1 MTAEALSLR
10 AHLARDTVGRWIRGT
25 TVPTLVAL
33 RAVEGV
39 LSSRLGYEADLSAAV
54 RERRSAR
61 QRDQLPA
68 LPLPHPEPAYR
79 ATLRE
84 FGRALHQRMP
94 QLLGRDRELA
104 EIAAFATGR
113 EGYRRLVGGAF
124 AGKTALLYEAVTAG
138 LPETV
143 DVVCYFLSRRASDAS
158 SDRFL
163 ATVVPQLDYLC
174 GVADPGEPR
183 DRFRALWEQA
193 ADRAMQS
200 GRYLLLVVDG
210 LDEDLRPPGSPSV
223 ASLLPALAGGR
234 AHVLVSSRPRPELPD
249 DVPGG
254 HPLGMTPTPL
264 VPFEGAQE
272 LADLAKKEIN
282 DLTRGD
288 DAGPAVD
295 VLGLLTAAA
304 GELSVRDLVA
314 LQSGG
319 EGAPTAAD
327 SWRVRRLVEDR
338 AARSLERVGSPG
350 SERYRFAHDSLLEY
364 AITVPGLCDPE
375 YRQRIHRWAER
386 WRDVGWPVPAGGDEG
401 TPRYLLG
408 TYPSTLI
415 DDPRRLAQLVS
426 DIGWVE
432 AAARTAGVDLV
443 LANLRAADA
452 TNPASAVVAGVLATV
467 TGQAH
472 NLRPPQPLDQAGYI
486 LRQLWMQA
494 AELAENDLADGIRSR
509 LQSRPG
515 VCLMPRW
522 TTRRASRA
530 LAGELG
536 RHDSWVNAVA
546 VLDDGRVVT
555 GGSDNR
561 VLLWEPARPE
571 TSSTE
576 LGRHNETVSAVA
588 ALPDGRVVTA
598 GHDMRVLVWDPA
610 RPGAGPVEL
619 GRSWVGTV
627 AVLPDGRVVTG
638 GSGLDVLVWDPAR
651 PGAGPA
657 ELGWSRYDWV
667 LAVTALADGRIA
679 TGSRGGQVLI
689 WDPARPGTGPA
700 ELGHHEDWVP
710 AVAALADGR
719 IVTGGHDGRVLVWD
733 PARRRGR
740 RTKLGHHDGGVLTVA
755 VLADGRVVTGGLDGR
770 VLMWD
775 PAHPRAHPAEL
786 GRHEAAKLGRDESA
800 ELDGDDEWRQ
810 DYWVEAMAALTDGRV
825 VSGGIDGRVLMW
837 DPARPGT
844 GPAELGRHDTGVE
857 AVAVLADGRVV
868 TGGRDGRVLVRD
880 PTGTSARAIQ
890 LNCSVTAL
898 ATAPRSPANGVVRD

>member
-386 WRDVGWPVPAGGDEG
+386 WRDVGCPVPAGGDEG

-408 TYPSTLI
+408 TSPSTLI

-619 GRSWVGTV
+619 GRRGLAVGAV
-627 AVLPDGRVVTG
+627 AVLADGRVVTG
-638 GSGLDVLVWDPAR
+638 GFDGRVLVWDPARPGGDPVELGRHGDEGGDGVAGLRDGRGVTGGEDGRVLVWDPARPEADQAELGQYEDLVNAVAVLDDGRVVTVTGGYHGRVLVWDPAR

-755 VLADGRVVTGGLDGR
+755 VLAD
-770 VLMWD
+770 
-775 PAHPRAHPAEL
+775 
-786 GRHEAAKLGRDESA
+786 
-800 ELDGDDEWRQ
+800 
-810 DYWVEAMAALTDGRV
+810 
-825 VSGGIDGRVLMW
+825 
-837 DPARPGT
+837 
-844 GPAELGRHDTGVE
+844 
-857 AVAVLADGRVV
+857 
-868 TGGRDGRVLVRD
+868 
-880 PTGTSARAIQ
+880 
-890 LNCSVTAL
+890 
-898 ATAPRSPANGVVRD
+898 